1 MVKSKRFAPF
11 NKPSKPHPDF
21 PLTPHNNG
29 KWVKKIRGRLFYF
42 GTWDDPDGALREY
55 LDVKD
60 DLLAGRV
67 PGAADNQEGLS
78 VRDLVNAFL
87 THKKHKLETGE
98 LSPQSFGDYHTA
110 CARIVA
116 AFGVNQA
123 VEKLK
128 PAHFE
133 KLAFRFPK
141 TWGPIR
147 RGKAIQLVRSVFRYA
162 SEQDLIDRPVKFGSF
177 RKPARSVLRIHRAKL
192 RAANG
197 ARMFSAAELRQVIA
211 KAGVHFKAMLLLAAN
226 TGFGNADVSRLPLTA
241 LDLENAWVDFPRP
254 KTGISRRVPLWP
266 ETVEALRRSIAVRPK
281 PASPEHGA
289 LCFLT
294 KKGAPWVKV
303 NFHQADGK
311 VRVVQDDS
319 IAKEL
324 KKLTKKLGMARPGLS
339 FYAIRHGFQT
349 IGEGA
354 NDLVA
359 VRAIMG
365 HADDANDMSAHY
377 REGVDDDRLLKVVEH
392 VRAWLFTE

>member
-1 MVKSKRFAPF
+1 MVKSKRFAPK
-11 NKPSKPHPDF
+11 NKPSKPHADF
-21 PLTPHNNG
+21 PLCAHNNG
-29 KWVKKIRGRLFYF
+29 TWCKKIRGRIFYF
-42 GTWDDPDGALREY
+42 GTWDDPQAALNEY

-67 PGAADNQEGLS
+67 PGVSDNPDGLS
-78 VRDLVNAFL
+78 VRELCNAFL

-98 LSPQSFGDYHTA
+98 LSPQSFGEYHAA
-110 CARIVA
+110 CGRIVA
-116 AFGVNQA
+116 AFGVNQS

-141 TWGPIR
+141 AWGPIR

-162 SEQDLIDRPVKFGSF
+162 SEQDLIDKPVKFGSF
-177 RKPARSVLRIHRAKL
+177 KKPARSVLRIHRAKL
-192 RAANG
+192 RAQNG
-197 ARMFSAAELRQVIA
+197 ARMFSAAELRQVID
-211 KAGVHFKAMLLLAAN
+211 KAGVHFRAMLLLAAN
-226 TGFGNADVSRLPLTA
+226 TGFGNADISRLPLSA

-254 KTGISRRVPLWP
+254 KTGISRRVPLWS
-266 ETVEALRRSIAVRPK
+266 ETVEALKQSIALRPR
-281 PASPEHGA
+281 PAKDEHDA
-289 LCFLT
+289 LVFLT

-311 VRVVQDDS
+311 VRVVQDDA

-324 KKLTKKLGMARPGLS
+324 KKLTKKLGIARPQLS
-339 FYAIRHGFQT
+339 WYAIRHTFQT

-377 REGVDDDRLLKVVEH
+377 REQIDDERLKKVVEH
-392 VRAWLFTE
+392 VRQWLFGK